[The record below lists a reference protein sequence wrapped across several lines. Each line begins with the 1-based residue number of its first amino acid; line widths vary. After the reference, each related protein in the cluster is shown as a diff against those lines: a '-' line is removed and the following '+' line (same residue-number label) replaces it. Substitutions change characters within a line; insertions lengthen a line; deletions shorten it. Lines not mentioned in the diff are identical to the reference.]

1 MIVIT
6 KVKHKADEWISF
18 QDACKTYQCVPRT
31 LQRIL
36 DEMKISGRYPAE
48 ITAKIGRQRIVDRL
62 ALDDYIRNRERLSC
76 GAHVDPYDP
85 GKIAFML
92 GYKEEGIA

>member
-36 DEMKISGRYPAE
+36 DEMKISGRYPVE

-85 GKIAFML
+85 WKIAFML